1 MMEVKNTVTDLIS
14 VDKKIDDLRD
24 HIDEAVRNLTEV
36 LQHNNKQLADT
47 VNRMSD
53 RERDILAGISA
64 KLDNITDE
72 LSKKMLTGV
81 SAFSVEVIEGIGS
94 NIISKLRDVGIN
106 TLGDLVKASPMVI
119 SNVVGGT
126 RAANFIAMAK
136 LMVGTNG
143 VVNEEAA
150 EMIVLSTEI
159 DTKEKLAI
167 ANANDVY
174 TRCKDAVTT
183 GKVKLPGQYTFTLE
197 DVQRWINAAK

>member
-64 KLDNITDE
+64 KLDNITRE
-72 LSKKMLTGV
+72 LSKEMLTGV

-106 TLGDLVKASPMVI
+106 TLGDLVKASPTVI